1 MRTYTRLFNNDSH
14 LRGNPFLAMIDS
26 YQELFDAE
34 MAGLTNEVISKGAH
48 QMIHAQVEDVLMI
61 YEATMEGKLEMGRH
75 NLTEEEY
82 QNVKEAKKQASE
94 VIDSFIEV
102 MNEEMGEKDVTVNS
116 PKRLKYEFLKQMHKE
131 VSMKNKSGA

>member
-14 LRGNPFLAMIDS
+14 LRVNPFLAMIDH
-26 YQELFDAE
+26 YQELFDNE

-94 VIDSFIEV
+94 VVDSFIEV

-116 PKRLKYEFLKQMHKE
+116 PKRLKYEFLK
-131 VSMKNKSGA
+131 